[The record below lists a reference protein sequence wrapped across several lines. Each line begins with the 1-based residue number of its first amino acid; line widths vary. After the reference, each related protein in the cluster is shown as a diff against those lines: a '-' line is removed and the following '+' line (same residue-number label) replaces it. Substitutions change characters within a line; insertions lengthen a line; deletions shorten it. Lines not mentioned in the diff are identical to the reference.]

1 MTLIL
6 SFSIFTILCNSQCVT
21 FCNTNAG
28 IFSNNDA
35 KNIAYDNMGS
45 GFHSTFVAEKNGFR
59 VWGERMQNNGIGHHL
74 APVDINSTNFTGL
87 TGTVY
92 YVGIG
97 SEWAGNV
104 QLIVLTSTGLF
115 ASGTAGAVL
124 STAIKSTNSF
134 QKITVNGKTDGL
146 PSGITP
152 DSIKMMFVTY
162 RSIIITTCGG
172 RVFVLSQDSN
182 IRGDL
187 GVSASSATVW
197 SQVMRAAGQPLT
209 NVIVARGTERVG
221 FALSADST
229 IWTWGDNIL
238 LGNSTARVNRNFAS
252 QMTKPSGISGI
263 KMIQAT
269 QFNYY
274 YTHNQSS
281 YYILGT
287 DNKIYALGDNVN
299 GQLGDNTTTNRIA
312 WVNVLNP
319 NGTTVTDA
327 TWISANEHDSN
338 LPNFG
343 FLRTNAQMLT
353 CGNNSFA
360 MIGRTNGITILTGA
374 TNNPALPTG
383 IAASDTILFCE
394 VGGHTSSYVKLNTL
408 RYGYVGHRING
419 SVGDNTATDSTLTNV
434 NFTIPPIINIC
445 GTRCDTP
452 RIYSKPFNCN
462 DSLMYF
468 VIKSK
473 SGNKVKYQLNS
484 NPADSIIIGISDS
497 VIITVTNTASNQTL
511 KILKVE
517 NIACN
522 LSVNV
527 SDTLKYT
534 TQKDSFRKICIGQSI
549 LFNEIVRTNGGIYRD
564 TFINARGCDSFL
576 ILNLTVNDTT
586 RKDSFLSICRYQPI
600 TFNGQTLNT
609 AGVFKD
615 TLVNAKGCD
624 SFLYLILTV
633 NDTSRKDSFKTICK
647 NQFVVFNG
655 NMLNTSGVYR
665 DTLVNVKGCD
675 SFLVLNLSV
684 NDTTRKD
691 SLLTICKNKPI
702 VFNGQTLNTSGV
714 YKDTFFNAKGC
725 DSFLY
730 LILTVNDTTRKDSFR
745 TICKNQSVVFN
756 GNILNT
762 SGTYRDT
769 LVNTR
774 GCDSFV
780 YLHLTVNDTTRKD
793 SFLSICRYQ
802 PIIFNGQT
810 LNIAGVYKD
819 TLVNSSGCDSFLYL
833 HLTVNDTSRKDSFK
847 TICKNQFVV
856 FNGNALN
863 TSGVYRD
870 TLVNAKGCDS
880 FLVLNLTV
888 NDTTKKDSLLTICKN
903 KPIVF
908 NGQSLNTSGVYK
920 DTFFN
925 AKGCD
930 SFLYLNLNVNDTT
943 KKDSFRTICKNQS
956 VVFNGNTLNTSGTYR
971 DTLINAN
978 GCDSFVY
985 LHLIVN
991 DTTRKD
997 SFLAI
1002 CRYQPIT
1009 FNGQTLNTA
1018 GVYNDTL
1025 VNAKGCDSFLYLIL
1039 TVNDTSR
1046 KDSFR
1051 TICKNQFVVFN
1062 GNTLNNSGLYRDTLV
1077 NAKGCD
1083 SFIVLNL
1090 TVNDTTKKDSFLTI
1104 CKNKPIVFNGQTLN
1118 TSGVYRDTFVNAKG
1132 CDSFLYLILTVNDTT
1147 RKDSFRT
1154 ICKNQSVVF
1163 NGNIL
1168 NTSGTYR
1175 DTLTNTKGCD
1185 SFVYLHLI
1193 VNDTT
1198 RKDSFLSICRYQPIT
1213 FNGQTLNT
1221 AGVYNDTLV
1230 NAKGCDSFLYLIL
1243 TVNDTSRKDSFRTI
1257 CKNQFVVFNGNAL
1270 NTSGVYRDTLV
1281 NAKGCDSFIVLNL
1294 TVNDTTKKDSFLTIC
1309 KNKPIVF
1316 NGQTLN
1322 TSGVYRDTFVN
1333 AKGCDS
1339 FLYLIL
1345 TVNDTTRK
1353 DSFRTICKNQSVVFN
1368 GNTLN
1373 NSGVY
1378 RDTLVNAK
1386 GCDSFVYLHLTVNDT
1401 TRKDSFLAI
1410 CRYQPITFNGQ
1421 TLNTIGVYKDT
1432 LVNSSGCDSFLY
1444 LHLTVND
1451 TSRKDSFK
1459 TICKN
1464 QFVVFNGNALNTSG
1478 VYRDTLVNAK
1488 GCDSFLVLN
1497 LSVNDTT
1504 RKDSLL
1510 TICKNKPIV
1519 FNGQTLNTSGV
1530 YKDTFFNTK
1539 GCDSF
1544 LYLILTV
1551 NDTTRKDSFRTI
1563 CKNQSVVFNGNTLN
1577 NSGVYRDTLVNAKG
1591 CDSFVY
1597 LYLTVNDTTRK
1608 DSFLSICRY
1617 QPITFNGQ
1625 TLNTAGVYK
1634 DTLVNAK
1641 GCDSFLYLILT
1652 VNDTSR
1658 KDSFRTICKNQFIVF
1673 NGNTLNNSG
1682 LYRDTLVNAKGCDS
1696 FLVLNLSVNDTTRK
1710 DSLLTICK
1718 NKPIVFNGQSL
1729 NTSGVYRDT
1738 FVNAKGCDSFLY
1750 LILTVNDTT
1759 KKDSFRTICKNQSVV
1774 FNGNILNTS
1783 GTYRDTLTNSKGC
1796 DSFLVLNLTV
1806 LDTTN
1811 YFFTKN
1817 ICQGESYTF
1826 NQTNH
1831 FTGGQFK
1838 DTTINFQGCDSFI
1851 YLNLIVNPLPIIN
1864 AGADQTRVNCDGDS
1878 VRLGSTSNINYTY
1891 SWSPNIFLSNSNL
1904 GQPWSKANQKTTYYL
1919 NVIENNTGCQN
1930 KDTVEVSIIKNDM
1943 RAIIDLVDLNCFR
1956 DQSGS
1961 VFISASK
1968 GYPKYQYKLSQTN
1981 YSDTGLFTSL
1991 NAGQDR
1997 YTIRDLKGCLFSDTF
2012 TLKEPPKLIMDS
2024 IKRKNLS
2031 CYQSGD
2037 GEIQVYVSGGTRPYS
2052 YEWDKS
2058 TQVTSKV
2065 NKLSSGIFNVT
2076 ISDANKCSF
2085 NQTIEL
2091 TEPSQIRIKD
2101 TIIQPNPCHGDT
2113 KASIEVIVDGGTS
2126 PYTYLWNINQTSKKI
2141 VNLKQDLYII
2151 TITDA
2156 QSCKDSF
2163 RIEIKDILPLSFDS
2177 IKASELNCEDYATI
2191 YLNGKGGKPNY
2202 FYSID
2207 SGRTFQNKNEFRVSE
2222 TKLYNI
2228 QVRDVNNCFT
2238 KDTIIV
2244 RGTERMEIE
2253 VNPKDTF
2260 VYIGD
2265 PVELSFIFKKG
2276 NVNKVNSFVWKP
2288 SDGLSCTDCYRPTA
2302 TPYVSMIYYLE
2313 VRYNVNC
2320 FVRDTARIQHKLDE
2334 VFIPNTFSPSSPNP
2348 ENQTFKIYSNHLL
2361 KATLKIFNRWG
2372 EKVFESE
2379 EANKIGWNGTH
2390 KGEPLKYD
2398 VYFYWA
2404 EVIYLDGRKVIKSG
2418 DLTLIR

>member
-1838 DTTINFQGCDSFI
+1838 DTTTNSQGCDSFI
-1851 YLNLIVNPLPIIN
+1851 YLNLIVNPLPIVN

-1930 KDTVEVSIIKNDM
+1930 KDTVEVSIIENDM

-2076 ISDANKCSF
+2076 ISDGNKCSF
-2085 NQTIEL
+2085 DQSIEL